1 MTPDEAAALRAEFPG
16 SRVGVL
22 PQPYEK
28 NAPKSNCGVCGKY
41 HGLPAMHLDFVGHGA
56 VTERLLEVD
65 PEWTWEPMAYTPEG
79 LPALDPWGNLWI
91 RLTVAGVTRPGV
103 GDGASMKVCIG
114 DAIRNAAMR
123 FGVALDLWIRGDG
136 EDEKREGTESM
147 PDAPPDPRKVA
158 RGDARDRI
166 RLLSGDGQAA
176 VRAFCD
182 TQQISRTPSEW
193 SDRDLNAVVAVIAAR
208 EAEEASGTVGPDGTP
223 EAATGDPGGRSCACG
238 STAVGIYDGEAL
250 CDEHAPAEAPS

>member
-1 MTPDEAAALRAEFPG
+1 
-16 SRVGVL
+16 
-22 PQPYEK
+22 
-28 NAPKSNCGVCGKY
+28 
-41 HGLPAMHLDFVGHGA
+41 
-56 VTERLLEVD
+56 
-65 PEWTWEPMAYTPEG
+65 
-79 LPALDPWGNLWI
+79 
-91 RLTVAGVTRPGV
+91 
-103 GDGASMKVCIG
+103 MKVCIG

-136 EDEKREGTESM
+136 EDEKQEGNESM

-208 EAEEASGTVGPDGTP
+208 EAQERSGASTPDQATEGG
-223 EAATGDPGGRSCACG
+223 TGDPGASSDDLTCCG
-238 STAVGIYDGEAL
+238 PGCDEPAAVITDGGEAF
-250 CDEHAPAEAPS
+250 CAEHAPA